1 MEVFVLAQVQWQK
14 IATPKTVQVSIFF
27 LLYFADLFTWKTCVM
42 WNSLIMTKFYASK
55 VVVKLW
61 YPKFT
66 YSPENFIFAVNCK
79 WSNWRSYSSC
89 SKTCGGG
96 TQSRSRSK
104 TINEANGGSCP
115 GSSTMTRD
123 CNTQNCP
130 SKYLF
135 WLCFADLFT
144 WKKCVTW
151 NSLTNRNV
159 VFLKENIILLNVK
172 YYRKCRK
179 IEVLLR

>member
-1 MEVFVLAQVQWQK
+1 MNGPIGAATPLVRKPVEVVPNLDLDLKQQMKLMVVVVLAQVQWQK

-66 YSPENFIFAVNCK
+66 YSSENFIFAVNCK

-135 WLCFADLFT
+135 CSISRIYLPE
-144 WKKCVTW
+144 K
-151 NSLTNRNV
+151 NV
-159 VFLKENIILLNVK
+159 LHEIH
-172 YYRKCRK
+172 
-179 IEVLLR
+179 